1 MTMDPSDLYIG
12 VYVTWDPPMGEE
24 DRRAPSKGLIRGHPG
39 IITSPYWQDV
49 GVNWFLKEDEMATT
63 GSVYRYQDLRKVTP
77 LEFLEA
83 CQKAK
88 ERKEQGLF

>member
-1 MTMDPSDLYIG
+1 MEANELYVG
-12 VYVTWDPPMGEE
+12 VYVVWDPPEGEE
-24 DRRAPSKGLIRGHPG
+24 DRRAPGKGLIRGHPG

-49 GVNWFLKEDEMATT
+49 EVKWFLREEDTVTT
-63 GSVYRYQDLRKVTP
+63 RSVYRYQDLRKVTP

-88 ERKEQGLF
+88 ERKEGNISE